1 MKVKAEKILNDL
13 YRYLYKSAAELKGI
27 TPMDAPDYIE
37 ELERNDLKLIA
48 HNDAAFEV
56 LELLADL
63 NEWTGFTKNQKEKCF
78 TFETLNAIST
88 GGDNFW
94 DEENEEWNDEYY
106 SHS

>member
-13 YRYLYKSAAELKGI
+13 YSYLYKSAAELKGI
-27 TPMDAPDYIE
+27 TPMDAPDYIVE
-37 ELERNDLKLIA
+37 VERDNLKLIA
-48 HNDAAFEV
+48 HTDAAFEV

-78 TFETLNAIST
+78 TFENLDAINT
-88 GGDNFW
+88 GGNNFW
-94 DEENEEWNDEYY
+94 DEDNEEWNDEYY